1 MDSQRRIDDPRI
13 TSFGRLFEAHARLTH
28 RLNADLEDAVGIPLP
43 WYGVL
48 LLVGRSPEGVRPIGE
63 LISATA
69 FTSGGVTRLVDRME
83 RAGYVQRRPCPS
95 DRRVQFVG
103 LTDTGRDMLA
113 RATEV
118 HLRGIQEF
126 MIDRLQPDE
135 VAELDRLLARLVQE
149 DGDSGSPNRV

>member
-1 MDSQRRIDDPRI
+1 MITQRRIDDARI
-13 TSFGRLFEAHARLTH
+13 TSFGRLFEAHAALTH
-28 RLNADLEDAVGIPLP
+28 VLNAELEAAVGIPLP

-48 LLVGRSPEGVRPIGE
+48 LLIGRSPDGVRPIGE

-83 RAGYVQRRPCPS
+83 RAGYVERRPCPS

-103 LTDTGRDMLA
+103 LTEAGRELLE

-118 HLRGIQEF
+118 HVRGIQEH
-126 MIDRLQPDE
+126 MIGKLQPEE
-135 VAELDRLLARLVQE
+135 VAVLDRLLARLAQE
-149 DGDSGSPNRV
+149 